1 MQINGLQSAQS
12 IQSLSGT
19 QRSTPSQASEP
30 VSSSSAIPT
39 DQLDL
44 SAEAQALSDVQASG
58 ASEASTGIRQERVDA
73 IRQAIASGSYES
85 PEKLSGAL
93 DRLLDSFA

>member
-1 MQINGLQSAQS
+1 MQINGLQSTQS
-12 IQSLSGT
+12 IQSLSST
-19 QRSTPSQASEP
+19 QRTKAAQASEP
-30 VSSSSAIPT
+30 TASTSAIAN

-44 SAEAQALSDVQASG
+44 SAEAQALSDVQSAG
-58 ASEASTGIRQERVDA
+58 ATEASTGIRQDRVDA
-73 IRQAIASGSYES
+73 IRQAIANGTYES

>member
-12 IQSLSGT
+12 IQSLAST
-19 QRSTPSQASEP
+19 QRSKPSQAAEP
-30 VSSSSAIPT
+30 PASSSTLPS

-44 SAEAQALSDVQASG
+44 SAEAQALSDVQSAG
-58 ASEASTGIRQERVDA
+58 TANASTGIRQERVDS
-73 IRQAIASGSYES
+73 IRQAIANGTYES

>member
-1 MQINGLQSAQS
+1 MQISGLQSAQS
-12 IQSLSGT
+12 IQSIAST
-19 QRSTPSQASEP
+19 QRAKPPQVSESAGAT
-30 VSSSSAIPT
+30 SSIPT

-44 SAEAQALSDVQASG
+44 SPEAQALSEAQATGATQAS
-58 ASEASTGIRQERVDA
+58 SGIRQERVDA
-73 IRQAIASGSYES
+73 IRQAIANGSYES

>member
-12 IQSLSGT
+12 IQSLATT
-19 QRSTPSQASEP
+19 QRSKPSQATES
-30 VSSSSAIPT
+30 VASSSAIT

-44 SAEAQALSDVQASG
+44 SAEAQALGEVQSASATQG
-58 ASEASTGIRQERVDA
+58 STGIRQDRVDA
-73 IRQAIASGSYES
+73 IRQAIADGTYES

>member
-12 IQSLSGT
+12 IQSLAGT
-19 QRSTPSQASEP
+19 QRAKPSQASEP
-30 VSSSSAIPT
+30 VASSSAIPT

-44 SAEAQALSDVQASG
+44 SPEAQALSDVQATS
-58 ASEASTGIRQERVDA
+58 APQSSAGIRQDRVDA
-73 IRQAIASGSYES
+73 IRQAIANGTYES

>member
-12 IQSLSGT
+12 IQSLAGT
-19 QRSTPSQASEP
+19 QRAKPSQAAEA
-30 VSSSSAIPT
+30 VASSPAITT
-39 DQLDL
+39 DELDL
-44 SAEAQALSDVQASG
+44 SPEAQALSDVQATG
-58 ASEASTGIRQERVDA
+58 KAEASTGIRQERVDA
-73 IRQAIASGSYES
+73 IRQAIANGTYES

>member
-1 MQINGLQSAQS
+1 MQINSLQSTQSAQS
-12 IQSLSGT
+12 LAGT
-19 QRSTPSQASEP
+19 QRARPSLASEP
-30 VSSSSAIPT
+30 AASSSAIPT

-58 ASEASTGIRQERVDA
+58 STAASTGIRQDRVDS
-73 IRQAIASGSYES
+73 IRQAIANGSYES

>member
-12 IQSLSGT
+12 VQSLAGT
-19 QRSTPSQASEP
+19 QRAKPSQATES
-30 VSSSSAIPT
+30 VASSSSIPT

-44 SAEAQALSDVQASG
+44 SPEAQALSESQATG
-58 ASEASTGIRQERVDA
+58 ASQASTGIRQDRVDA
-73 IRQAIASGSYES
+73 IRQAIANGTYES

>member
-1 MQINGLQSAQS
+1 MQINGLQSTQS
-12 IQSLSGT
+12 VQSLAGT
-19 QRSTPSQASEP
+19 QRSRSSQPTEP
-30 VSSSSAIPT
+30 VASAPGIAT

-44 SAEAQALSDVQASG
+44 SAEAQALSNVQSAG

-73 IRQAIASGSYES
+73 IRQAIANGTYES